1 MNALAILIL
10 AVAAVSAQRN
20 GVDPKNAAIL
30 AEARYLSGDG
40 SFGSAYVQEDG
51 VEFKEETGQNGER
64 KGQYSYVDP
73 NGKKITV
80 HYTAGKN
87 GFQVSG
93 DHLPK
98 APAGLPHT
106 APAPYRAAPQYNSQ
120 PQYNSIPQSAPQQNY
135 ARGGGVDPEDGQY
148 RPEIHEH
155 PYRFQDGNGQQY
167 QQASYNPAPVQQQ
180 QQQPRPQQFNQGFN
194 YNSNNNN
201 YQQPIQQNT
210 TPQPRRFFPPGSLD
224 LNRTPEGFNF
234 QFQSQGRQ

>member
-1 MNALAILIL
+1 MITYPKQAILL
-10 AVAAVSAQRN
+10 VVVAAVSAQRN

-73 NGKKITV
+73 NGKKIVV

-98 APAGLPHT
+98 APAGPPAA
-106 APAPYRAAPQYNSQ
+106 APAYR
-120 PQYNSIPQSAPQQNY
+120 
-135 ARGGGVDPEDGQY
+135 
-148 RPEIHEH
+148 
-155 PYRFQDGNGQQY
+155 
-167 QQASYNPAPVQQQ
+167 
-180 QQQPRPQQFNQGFN
+180 
-194 YNSNNNN
+194 
-201 YQQPIQQNT
+201 
-210 TPQPRRFFPPGSLD
+210 
-224 LNRTPEGFNF
+224 
-234 QFQSQGRQ
+234 

>member
-1 MNALAILIL
+1 MNTLAILIL
-10 AVAAVSAQRN
+10 AVATVSAQR
-20 GVDPKNAAIL
+20 GTVDSKNAAIL

-51 VEFKEETGQNGER
+51 VEFKEETIGNGER

-98 APAGLPHT
+98 AHPGVPSQ
-106 APAPYRAAPQYNSQ
+106 PAPYRAPPQYNNQ
-120 PQYNSIPQSAPQQNY
+120 PQYNAIQSQPQ
-135 ARGGGVDPEDGQY
+135 RGQDGEDGQY
-148 RPEIHEH
+148 RPEVHEF
-155 PYRFQDGNGQQY
+155 PYQYQEGQQY
-167 QQASYNPAPVQQQ
+167 SAPPQQRQQQRPAP
-180 QQQPRPQQFNQGFN
+180 QPQAQFNQGFDYRHKGGFTN
-194 YNSNNNN
+194 NNNNN
-201 YQQPIQQNT
+201 YQAPIPT
-210 TPQPRRFFPPGSLD
+210 TTQAPRRFFPPGSLD

-234 QFQSQGRQ
+234 QFQSNGRQ